1 MRGVIEVRVSAE
13 IRREAEKLAADC
25 EAGPLNE
32 VLAGLVEDM
41 ATAWARPGSWEAFAV
56 RGWMESHPWPR
67 KEGGEA

>member
-1 MRGVIEVRVSAE
+1 MRGVIKVRVSAE

-41 ATAWARPGSWEAFAV
+41 ATAWERP
-56 RGWMESHPWPR
+56 
-67 KEGGEA
+67 